1 MGGARVT
8 KATQA
13 AVRVAACALAALAP
27 AAQVQAQPVG
37 TAFTYQGRLNDAG
50 APANGAFDLQLVL
63 YDAPVGGSQAGPV
76 LTRDDVV
83 VTSGLFTAALDFGA
97 VFGGSKRFLEVG
109 VRPGASTG
117 AYTILSPRQELTPA
131 PYAVFSGMAPWTGL
145 SGKPAGFADDTDNDV
160 LGGLSC
166 ASGQVAKWN
175 GAAWTCAADADSG
188 GDITA
193 VTAGTGLS
201 GGATSGAATLSVN
214 PAAVQSRVSG
224 TCAAGSA
231 VQAVNQNG
239 TVNCQ
244 SVPTPPVAWSFNG
257 NTLTVETTSTNSVN
271 YAIRATSVSPNGTA
285 IDARTTGGYS
295 GSAITALNSALSGS
309 GTNSGQAIYAENS
322 GPNGVGITVEQT
334 ATTGSATGLVSRA
347 HTGTGTAFMLSGY
360 SSGDGSGGQGTNSL
374 VGVRG
379 EVWSQN
385 AHGVEGRGYGI
396 RTTKSSALA
405 GVYGQTNSTMGYGVY
420 SNGDMGTSGAKAF
433 VNPHPTDPARAIQFF
448 TLEGNESG
456 TYFRGSGRLD
466 KGKAELEIPEEWRL
480 VTEASSITV
489 QLTPIGAPALLYVV
503 EKGRERIVVG
513 GTADVAFDYQVN
525 GVRRGFARY
534 EPYLTSDAFRPEQRG
549 VPFGGQW
556 PQELRDILVQNGIL
570 NADYTPNEATASRLG
585 WELLG
590 ADEMPQEGAAPR
602 GQGGLPR
609 GAGQP

>member
-8 KATQA
+8 TANQA
-13 AVRVAACALAALAP
+13 AVRIAACALAALAA
-27 AAQVQAQPVG
+27 AAQLQAQPLG

-50 APANGAFDLQLVL
+50 APASGAFDFQLVL

-76 LTRDDVV
+76 LTRDDVA
-83 VTSGLFTAALDFGA
+83 VTSGLFTVTLDFGA

-109 VRPGASTG
+109 VRAGASSG

-131 PYAVFSGMAPWTGL
+131 PTAVFSSTAPWTGL
-145 SGKPAGFADDTDNDV
+145 SGKPAGFADDTDNDA

-166 ASGQVAKWN
+166 ASGQVAKWS
-175 GAAWTCAADADSG
+175 GAAWACAVDADSG

-201 GGATSGAATLSVN
+201 GGGTSGATTLSVN

-224 TCAAGSA
+224 TCATGSGIRI
-231 VQAVNQNG
+231 VNQDG
-239 TVNCQ
+239 TVSCEAI
-244 SVPTPPVAWSFNG
+244 PTPPVNWSLNGTPLTVATTSSSSSSRAILATSGSSGVTLEAVATAGGGIAVRARNSSTTGVATPLHALADTEDQTAYVISGFADG
-257 NTLTVETTSTNSVN
+257 NT
-271 YAIRATSVSPNGTA
+271 
-285 IDARTTGGYS
+285 
-295 GSAITALNSALSGS
+295 
-309 GTNSGQAIYAENS
+309 
-322 GPNGVGITVEQT
+322 
-334 ATTGSATGLVSRA
+334 
-347 HTGTGTAFMLSGY
+347 
-360 SSGDGSGGQGTNSL
+360 SGGANTNTL
-374 VGVRG
+374 IGVRG
-379 EVWSQN
+379 EVYSQS
-385 AHGVEGRGYGI
+385 AHGVEGRATGL

-405 GVYGQTNSTMGYGVY
+405 GVYGWVNSTMGYGVY

-466 KGKAELEIPEEWRL
+466 KGTAELEIPEEWRL

-556 PQELRDILVQNGIL
+556 PKALRDILVQNGIL
-570 NADYTPNEATASRLG
+570 NADYTPNEATAARLG

-590 ADEMPQEGAAPR
+590 ADAMPQEGAAPR
-602 GQGGLPR
+602 SQGGLPR
-609 GAGQP
+609 GASQP